1 MAWNRNDQPPKTVE
15 KKAKGGLPKWAPHVA
30 AAIVVG
36 GGVVVWFALR
46 PATPEKPA
54 PAPAKK
60 AAVVEPPAQTNARP
74 RRTVAEVIRS
84 RGGFKNLT
92 PADKAEIAEIRRE
105 NAAHHRASPPPP
117 MPGGGPRV
125 KRVFECHSDQII
137 ALVIASGDNIPPFPG
152 TNEQLEREFVRS
164 LKVPIVINDDDTEEL
179 KRTKQAVIDAR
190 AAIDEEMKKG
200 RGFREILD
208 DYRKQV
214 NDNTKMRRE
223 VKAKAGEIMRTE
235 GVEAAEQ
242 YVEKANEKLQEWGI
256 SGVNRPRTKEEI
268 VADLQQRKLKRQEM
282 QNKKTKEEP
291 AHE

>member
-1 MAWNRNDQPPKTVE
+1 MAWNRNDQPSVAVE
-15 KKAKGGLPKWAPHVA
+15 KKPKGGLPKWAPHVA
-30 AAIVVG
+30 AAIVVV

-46 PATPEKPA
+46 PATSEKPA
-54 PAPAKK
+54 TTPTKK
-60 AAVVEPPAQTNARP
+60 AAIVEPPAQTNARP
-74 RRTVAEVIRS
+74 RRTIGEIIRS
-84 RGGFKNLT
+84 RGGRKNLT
-92 PADKAEIAEIRRE
+92 EEDKAELAILRKEMVAK
-105 NAAHHRASPPPP
+105 AGMPPSP
-117 MPGGGPRV
+117 MPGRGPRV

-137 ALVIASGDNIPPFPG
+137 ALVMTSGDNIPPFPG

-164 LKVPIVINDDDTEEL
+164 LKVPIVINDDDSEEL

-223 VKAKAGEIMRTE
+223 AKAKAGEIMRTE

-256 SGVNRPRTKEEI
+256 SSIDRPRTKEEI
-268 VADLQQRKLKRQEM
+268 VADLQQRKLKRQER
-282 QNKKTKEEP
+282 QNNKNKEVP

>member
-1 MAWNRNDQPPKTVE
+1 MAWNRNDQPSVAVE
-15 KKAKGGLPKWAPHVA
+15 KKPKGGLSKWASHVA
-30 AAIVVG
+30 AAIVVV

-46 PATPEKPA
+46 PAAPEKPA
-54 PAPAKK
+54 TTPTKK
-60 AAVVEPPAQTNARP
+60 AAIVEPPAQTNARP
-74 RRTVAEVIRS
+74 RRTIGEIIRS
-84 RGGFKNLT
+84 RGGRKNLT
-92 PADKAEIAEIRRE
+92 EEDKAELAILRKEMVAK
-105 NAAHHRASPPPP
+105 AGMPPSP
-117 MPGGGPRV
+117 MPGRGPRV

-137 ALVIASGDNIPPFPG
+137 ALVMTSGDNIPPFPG

-164 LKVPIVINDDDTEEL
+164 LKVPIVINDDDSEEL

-223 VKAKAGEIMRTE
+223 AKAKAGEIMRTE

-256 SGVNRPRTKEEI
+256 SSIDRPRTKEEI

-282 QNKKTKEEP
+282 QNNKNKEVP